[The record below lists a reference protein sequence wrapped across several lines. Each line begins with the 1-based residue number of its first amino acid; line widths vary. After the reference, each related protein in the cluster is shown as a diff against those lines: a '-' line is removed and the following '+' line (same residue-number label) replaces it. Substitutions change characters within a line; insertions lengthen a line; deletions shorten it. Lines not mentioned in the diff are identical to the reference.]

1 MNGRKERGKAEKRE
15 GGESSRKREGAG
27 RRDSDFALCFS
38 KEREKGKK
46 NFKPQVQN

>member
-15 GGESSRKREGAG
+15 GGESSRKRQGAG
-27 RRDSDFALCFS
+27 RRDSDFALRFS

-46 NFKPQVQN
+46 NLQARVQN